1 MNKTLIEVFII
12 KKRLNLIVGIV
23 LNLKKKYKSYFF

>member
-23 LNLKKKYKSYFF
+23 LNLKKKYNLK